1 MFIQIFIIFIIASPD
16 NSFSWG
22 KNILNEIRWRLF
34 LYFISDSCFTYYCDR
49 IWAKRFSFSFE
60 RTCIMVRQNA
70 FSKVAFSHVKIFA
83 IDTRGRKYIF
93 SKRTLLYCHFMKY
106 AKKSLLWYS
115 FPNYWSRIILR
126 QKYETGDFAPKISIR
141 SRRINFLH
149 IDVHVTSKL
158 RTFLWCFSFFS
169 KLLVDTM
176 QIDMNDP
183 SDFKKVV
190 PDAPSQK
197 MGRDSAMAQ
206 LSWWGFW
213 WRGIC

>member
-115 FPNYWSRIILR
+115 FPNYWSLYKKGKKKLELFCAKSMKQETLR
-126 QKYETGDFAPKISIR
+126 QKYPLGLGE
-141 SRRINFLH
+141 
-149 IDVHVTSKL
+149 
-158 RTFLWCFSFFS
+158 
-169 KLLVDTM
+169 
-176 QIDMNDP
+176 
-183 SDFKKVV
+183 
-190 PDAPSQK
+190 
-197 MGRDSAMAQ
+197 
-206 LSWWGFW
+206 
-213 WRGIC
+213 

>member
-60 RTCIMVRQNA
+60 RTCIMVTQNA

-83 IDTRGRKYIF
+83 IDRGRRKYIF

-141 SRRINFLH
+141 SRRIIFLQ

-176 QIDMNDP
+176 QIGMNDP
-183 SDFKKVV
+183 SDF
-190 PDAPSQK
+190 
-197 MGRDSAMAQ
+197 
-206 LSWWGFW
+206 
-213 WRGIC
+213 